1 MGRRTKS
8 KFSIKYICKENN
20 VLLFLKRIEREWY
33 NDEDVIDDEL
43 NPFSTVSEEYTKK
56 KEQALEQRRKTRM
69 SAQQRQINQVSL
81 GFLFLIVDLMS
92 FRLQDIE
99 KWETNRMIQSGVV
112 TKVNIDQDFDDE
124 SESRVHL
131 LVTNLVPPFLDGR
144 IRFTRQC

>member
-1 MGRRTKS
+1 
-8 KFSIKYICKENN
+8 
-20 VLLFLKRIEREWY
+20 
-33 NDEDVIDDEL
+33 
-43 NPFSTVSEEYTKK
+43 
-56 KEQALEQRRKTRM
+56 M
-69 SAQQRQINQVSL
+69 SAQQRQINQVNKSNL
-81 GFLFLIVDLMS
+81 FFLLLILS
-92 FRLQDIE
+92 IQDIE